1 MNYKYNNMNPI
12 IRSIVSRPYG
22 MVYNLWFI
30 QIFHFIY
37 LSSSSW
43 YSFSGPRGLKFIPE
57 LASFGDGGRCDGGDG
72 GRCDGRVECD
82 DIGISLGEL
91 GNDCLLPRSSCE
103 DDDPEPEARNDCEVD
118 ACDDGLLPRS
128 SCEDDDP
135 EPDAV
140 NDREVDACDG
150 WTDGGDLACCD
161 VEASSSEIVLRCFL
175 GME

>member
-103 DDDPEPEARNDCEVD
+103 DDDPEP
-118 ACDDGLLPRS
+118 
-128 SCEDDDP
+128 
-135 EPDAV
+135 DAV